1 MGTVDDMIKLSIVV
15 VTCPGPHTKGVT
27 RCELFQRSSHSIL
40 MSDVLLSTHTYTA
53 GHSKPIMASN
63 LKIGHP
69 PLAHQLLLSFIGEPT
84 IIVIAASFGL
94 SSTPPAEAPVLD
106 YNIHVITPHA
116 SQSASGSGGGYQQQT
131 AATATAVV
139 FNCFVIIIPSG
150 CADFNSVQRVDIV
163 E

>member
-1 MGTVDDMIKLSIVV
+1 M
-15 VTCPGPHTKGVT
+15 
-27 RCELFQRSSHSIL
+27 
-40 MSDVLLSTHTYTA
+40 
-53 GHSKPIMASN
+53 
-63 LKIGHP
+63 
-69 PLAHQLLLSFIGEPT
+69 
-84 IIVIAASFGL
+84 IAASFGL
-94 SSTPPAEAPVLD
+94 SSTPAEAPVLD

-116 SQSASGSGGGYQQQT
+116 SQSASGSGGGYQQQQQQT